1 MKKTLIILLL
11 ITFYLQNAYSQTYN
25 LSSPDG
31 HIQVTVEV
39 QDGIFYSV
47 EHQGKKIIER
57 APLRMTLQ
65 ACGTLGGDPNVRNT
79 TTREVDETIQPVVA
93 EKKATIR
100 DHYKELVIAFDKP
113 YDVIFRAYNE
123 GMAYRF
129 QTYFE
134 QQVTVQSET
143 VDFRFTDDHEIFF
156 AGVEGFIT
164 HQESTYDQIRLSQVA
179 QDTLGIFPTLVR
191 IPDGPLAALT
201 EADLYDYPGMY
212 FQGSGRHSL
221 KGTFPGYVTK
231 EKQVGDRTVVAE
243 ERADFLAKTDGK
255 RTYPWRVVAIAGQEA
270 DLVTNQLVYK
280 LSTPCRIEDPQ
291 WIKPGMVAWDWWNA
305 NNIHGVDFRAGIN
318 TNTYKHYI
326 DFAAEYGLDYIILDE
341 GWSNTED
348 LFDIHPDID
357 LEEITQYA
365 ASKDVGV
372 ILWMVWKVLD
382 DQLERAMDRFQE
394 LGVKGIKV
402 DFMQRDD
409 QWMVNYYERIA
420 RAAAEHQLMVDFH
433 GSYKPSGLRRAYPNV
448 MTREGGAGLEQAKG
462 SEHPTA
468 EYNVT
473 LPFIRMM
480 AGPMDYTPGAM
491 HNAQQENFCARF
503 TRPMSLGTRCHQMAM
518 YVVFESPLQMMADSP
533 NNYREEE
540 ESASFIAD
548 MPVVWDETRVLK
560 ASIGNYIAKNKK
572 KEDTW
577 YLAAM
582 TDWDARDMQLNL
594 DFLGE
599 GQYTMEIFRDGINAD
614 RHAEDYQRETRPVK
628 ASAKINIHLAS
639 GGGWVARITP
649 NESKVE

>member
-1 MKKTLIILLL
+1 MKKTLFILLSTAL
-11 ITFYLQNAYSQTYN
+11 FIQAGYSQSYK

-31 HIQVTVEV
+31 QIQVTVKTES
-39 QDGIFYSV
+39 GIFYSV
-47 EHQGKKIIER
+47 EYQEKTILAR
-57 APLRMTLQ
+57 APLRMSLQ
-65 ACGTLGGDPNVRNT
+65 ACGTLGDDPSVRNT
-79 TTREVDETIQPVVA
+79 SVREVDETIQPVVP
-93 EKKATIR
+93 EKKSIIR
-100 DHYKELVIAFDKP
+100 DHYNELVISFDKP

-123 GMAYRF
+123 GIAYRF
-129 QTYFE
+129 KTYFE
-134 QQVTVQSET
+134 EQVTVQSEQ
-143 VDFRFTDDHEIFF
+143 VDFPFTGDHELFF

-164 HQESTYDQIRLSQVA
+164 HQESTYDQIRLSQVPR
-179 QDTLGIFPTLVR
+179 DTLGIFPTVIR
-191 IPDGPLAALT
+191 IADGPVVALT

-212 FQGSGRHSL
+212 FQGSGRHAL
-221 KGTFPGYVTK
+221 QGTFPRYVTK

-255 RTYPWRVVAIAGQEA
+255 RTYPWRVLAIAEQDA
-270 DLVTNQLVYK
+270 DLITNQLVYQ
-280 LSTPCRIEDPQ
+280 LSTPCQIEKTE

-305 NNIHGVDFRAGIN
+305 NNIHGVDFKAGIN
-318 TNTYKHYI
+318 TETYKHYI

-341 GWSNTED
+341 GWSDTED

-365 ASKDVGV
+365 ASQDVGI

-394 LGVKGIKV
+394 LGIKGIKV

-420 RAAAEHQLMVDFH
+420 RSAAEHQLMVDFH

-448 MTREGGAGLEQAKG
+448 MTREGVAGLEQAKW
-462 SEHPTA
+462 SEHPTP

-473 LPFIRMM
+473 LPFIRQM
-480 AGPMDYTPGAM
+480 AGPIDYTPGAM
-491 HNAQQENFCARF
+491 HNTQKDNFAARY

-533 NNYREEE
+533 NNYRKEK

-548 MPVVWDETRVLK
+548 MPVVWDETRVLQ
-560 ASIGNYIAKNKK
+560 ASIGNYLALARK
-572 KEDTW
+572 KENTW

-599 GQYTMEIFRDGINAD
+599 GNYTIEIFRDGINAE
-614 RHAEDYQRETRPVK
+614 RHAEDYQKRTRQVT
-628 ASAKINIHLAS
+628 ASDKLNIHMAS
-639 GGGWVARITP
+639 GGGWVAKITP
-649 NESKVE
+649 R